1 MVDKGELVA
10 ALHTRFNISELR
22 FTVDFNFY
30 RELPEHLALT
40 KLIEFV
46 IEGLITRDKIGELI
60 TAAKRANPAFYVNVN
75 YVR

>member
-22 FTVDFNFY
+22 SLVFTVDFNFY

-60 TAAKRANPAFYVNVN
+60 AAAKRANPAFHVNV
-75 YVR
+75 Y